1 MRITFKND
9 ILTKS
14 GKCKMTGETV
24 FKSRKNDTICIQRRF
39 TYPRLT
45 EHHKQ
50 IGQKFKAA
58 VEIWKVVSDPFKK
71 DLPEYTRLYN
81 MQHLPKKK
89 YFVSGYNIFISAL
102 CKHYAPFDDVSD
114 VRNTYGARLSA
125 WILTGVLPAVKTEY
139 RFNATL

>member
-45 EHHKQ
+45 EHHRQAGLKL
-50 IGQKFKAA
+50 KAA
-58 VEIWKVVSDPFKK
+58 AEIWKVVSNGFKA
-71 DLPEYTRLYN
+71 DLAEYTRLFN
-81 MQHLPKKK
+81 MQHLAKRKN
-89 YFVSGYNIFISAL
+89 FVSAYNLFISAL
-102 CKHYAPFDDVSD
+102 CKHYAPFDDTSD
-114 VRNTYGARLSA
+114 VMNTYGAKLSS
-125 WILTGVLPAVKTEY
+125 WILTGVLPAVKTEI